1 MTCVL
6 LQIVQEAEKR
16 KKMAKRK
23 DYYKILGVFQSADQR
38 DIKQVVDNLCRR

>member
-1 MTCVL
+1 MACVV

-23 DYYKILGVFQSADQR
+23 DYYKILGVVQSADQH
-38 DIKQVVDNLCRR
+38 DIKQVVYNLCRR